1 MLSTPTA
8 TTRRSR
14 FSYSRSTTCRT
25 RVCRSRVLVVHP
37 EDDDAAISFL
47 VFEIYD
53 VPQMRGAPQTGR
65 AHQSGILAAPFL
77 VASARHCVCRIQRR
91 SASSDRAL
99 TGEFSGSFPVAR
111 RVTAC
116 LVFRGRRTD
125 DVEQC
130 RFRSP
135 KCCERRSPPMG
146 TNGPFTVDTLI
157 SRECRTIDNVLDIV
171 SIFSDDESTTARR
184 SRSSRT
190 TRARQVRRSTC
201 SISCSPCSP
210 RRRRRP
216 FSFLVFEIHDVP
228 HESSLISCSRSF
240 TPMATTR
247 RSRLSYPRFT
257 TYRRC
262 RARHRQDACLAS
274 RPPVSRRA
282 SRMLAV
288 T

>member
-1 MLSTPTA
+1 MFLLSTPTA

-14 FSYSRSTTCRT
+14 FSCSRSTTCRT

-116 LVFRGRRTD
+116 LVFRGVR
-125 DVEQC
+125 C
-130 RFRSP
+130 RLI
-135 KCCERRSPPMG
+135 
-146 TNGPFTVDTLI
+146 GP
-157 SRECRTIDNVLDIV
+157 
-171 SIFSDDESTTARR
+171 
-184 SRSSRT
+184 SRSKFSGLFPVAS
-190 TRARQVRRSTC
+190 ARHACVGFRVV
-201 SISCSPCSP
+201 
-210 RRRRRP
+210 RRRRIGLSRGK
-216 FSFLVFEIHDVP
+216 FSGLFPVASARHCV
-228 HESSLISCSRSF
+228 C
-240 TPMATTR
+240 
-247 RSRLSYPRFT
+247 RLPRT
-257 TYRRC
+257 SNRRC
-262 RARHRQDACLAS
+262 RTVSIPIAKMLRTKVADRCRERS
-274 RPPVSRRA
+274 TYPP
-282 SRMLAV
+282 
-288 T
+288 